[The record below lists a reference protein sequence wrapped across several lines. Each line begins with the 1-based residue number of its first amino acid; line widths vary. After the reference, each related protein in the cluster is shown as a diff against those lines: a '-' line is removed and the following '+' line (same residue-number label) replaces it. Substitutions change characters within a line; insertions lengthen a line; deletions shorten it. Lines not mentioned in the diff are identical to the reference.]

1 MSKYVEYFFQIIFWN
16 HFMISNSIKN
26 WQFLSYFGMIQR
38 ICHYDWITV
47 QPTMLWICNTY
58 YCQITLLISIL
69 TIDFTK
75 IKSKEADVQKF
86 WLQKKWKSKWIIL
99 EVFEKISQISWNNIL
114 SGIMEITCDIYH
126 FETTNS
132 ESVKIKYNLDL
143 IL

>member
-1 MSKYVEYFFQIIFWN
+1 
-16 HFMISNSIKN
+16 
-26 WQFLSYFGMIQR
+26 
-38 ICHYDWITV
+38 
-47 QPTMLWICNTY
+47 MLWICNTY